1 MFWLGVDV
9 GGTFTDL
16 VLYDAQ
22 KKQVRT
28 AKVPSSTH
36 NQSEG
41 ILAGIDKLGLDVRQ
55 LERMSHGTTVAT
67 NTALELNGA
76 NIAVLTTK
84 GHKDVLVTGLG
95 NRLAVYDIKAPP
107 IKPMVKR
114 SSCIEIEERLY
125 ADGSVRIPLN
135 ETHVREVARS
145 LRGTAVEAVAICFL
159 HSYVNPAHE
168 KRCAEIVTEE
178 CPGIVVATSA
188 AVLPEYREYE
198 RFSTTALN
206 AFVAPQ
212 MKKYL
217 GDLSR
222 NLRSRG
228 LSSPLTIM
236 SSNGG
241 VLPIEDA
248 EALPVLT
255 MLSGPAA
262 GVIAAV
268 HIGEAASQPKL
279 ITFDM
284 GGTSTDVCI
293 VNDGGYAM
301 TTAGRVGTLPVKI
314 RQIDIH
320 TVAVGGGSIA
330 DYRHGGFLTVGPR
343 SAGSY
348 PGPVAY
354 RRGGTQPTI
363 TDANVVLG
371 RLRADRPLGGDLYLD
386 KAGARSAIAILAE
399 SVGLETDAMAEG
411 ILNIATVSLAAAVK
425 EVTVMKGLDPREFA
439 LLPYGGAG
447 PLHAAEVADQLGMDS
462 VVLPPMPG
470 NFSAL
475 GLLIADVRR
484 DKVQTQLTVV
494 RSTTAAAIR
503 QKLASLA
510 EQGCNELRSSGFAD
524 RDISFAAT
532 LDMRYSGQSFE
543 LPVSVALDVADLE
556 TIEQAFEAVYRSRYN
571 TKSAM
576 PMEIVSFRIAAI
588 GSTSKPQLFDEPAP
602 RTEATPM
609 SVQSTEVYFGGR
621 WRKTAIYSRD
631 SVRGDAVVAGPA
643 LIEEDGTTTVVPPGW
658 TAREGKA
665 SCLILNKSRS

>member
-1 MFWLGVDV
+1 
-9 GGTFTDL
+9 
-16 VLYDAQ
+16 
-22 KKQVRT
+22 
-28 AKVPSSTH
+28 
-36 NQSEG
+36 
-41 ILAGIDKLGLDVRQ
+41 
-55 LERMSHGTTVAT
+55 
-67 NTALELNGA
+67 
-76 NIAVLTTK
+76 
-84 GHKDVLVTGLG
+84 
-95 NRLAVYDIKAPP
+95 
-107 IKPMVKR
+107 
-114 SSCIEIEERLY
+114 
-125 ADGSVRIPLN
+125 
-135 ETHVREVARS
+135 
-145 LRGTAVEAVAICFL
+145 
-159 HSYVNPAHE
+159 
-168 KRCAEIVTEE
+168 
-178 CPGIVVATSA
+178 
-188 AVLPEYREYE
+188 
-198 RFSTTALN
+198 
-206 AFVAPQ
+206 
-212 MKKYL
+212 
-217 GDLSR
+217 
-222 NLRSRG
+222 
-228 LSSPLTIM
+228 
-236 SSNGG
+236 
-241 VLPIEDA
+241 
-248 EALPVLT
+248 
-255 MLSGPAA
+255 
-262 GVIAAV
+262 
-268 HIGEAASQPKL
+268 
-279 ITFDM
+279 
-284 GGTSTDVCI
+284 
-293 VNDGGYAM
+293 M

-386 KAGARSAIAILAE
+386 KAGARNAIATLAE

-447 PLHAAEVADQLGMDS
+447 PLHAAEVADQLGIDS

-484 DKVQTQLTVV
+484 DKVHTQLTVV

-510 EQGCNELRSSGFAD
+510 EQGCNELRTSGFAD

-543 LPVSVALDVADLE
+543 LPVSVALDLADLE

-602 RTEATPM
+602 RTEAAPM
-609 SVQSTEVYFGGR
+609 SVQSTELYFGGH

-631 SVRGDAVVAGPA
+631 NVRGDVIVAGPA
-643 LIEEDGTTTVVPPGW
+643 LIEEAGTTTVVPPGW